1 MEAEGLE
8 AVAKAIFDECKS
20 QGIEEMYFDS
30 EWLDASE
37 KTREIYREIA
47 VKAIEATRRQG

>member
-1 MEAEGLE
+1 MEDKIEI
-8 AVAKAIFDECKS
+8 VAKAIFDECKE

-37 KTREIYREIA
+37 ETRKMYRTIA
-47 VKAIEATRRQG
+47 EKVLAVLT